1 MNRIAACLAVGTLIT
16 LSACTKG
23 AVSGTVTDGLTKAPV
38 GELRI
43 LARSEAPDQ
52 TCKVFE
58 TTTDASGSYK
68 FDGLCAGQTY
78 TLSSGDEARFFTG
91 DQEVS
96 GDEQAVSDLTAWQ
109 GPEGAGVYVLKADGT
124 MESQRTKAD
133 VAKATIFETEQ
144 QVRYPTGTPGSWPAV
159 AAGSYLVLI
168 GADTIANQQLH
179 PLIESPEVKFNP
191 DREGLT
197 HFSLGQAWLYIGA
210 KMDAEGAYTEVKT
223 ELDESKVITAEHGE
237 RAAQYIPADA
247 VPAGKYAMLT
257 SKSKRTYMFEFGAAT
272 PTDAPEAPAAEGEAP
287 AAE

>member
-1 MNRIAACLAVGTLIT
+1 MNRIAACLAVGSLLT

-23 AVSGTVTDGLTKAPV
+23 TVSGTVTNGLSKAPV
-38 GELRI
+38 PELRI

-58 TTTDASGSYK
+58 TTTDASGNYS

-78 TLSSGDEARFFTG
+78 TLSPGEDGHFFMGT
-91 DQEVS
+91 QEVS
-96 GDEQAVSDLTAWQ
+96 GDEQAPGNALTAWQ
-109 GPEGAGVYVLKADGT
+109 GPEGAGVYVLKADGS

-144 QVRYPTGTPGSWPAV
+144 SVRYPTGTPGSWPAV
-159 AAGSYLVLI
+159 ASGDYLVLV
-168 GADTIANQQLH
+168 GKATIENQQMF
-179 PLIESPEVKFNP
+179 PLVESPEVKFNP
-191 DREGLT
+191 DRDGLT

-210 KMDAEGAYTEVKT
+210 KIDEGVYTEMKT
-223 ELDESKVITAEHGE
+223 ELDATKVVNAEHGE

-257 SKSKRTYMFEFGAAT
+257 TKAKRTYMFEFGGAADV
-272 PTDAPEAPAAEGEAP
+272 PAEEAPATEEPP
-287 AAE
+287 AAK